1 MLAADGVSRALG
13 RTLVPLTVPAAAAWG
28 AASLPLPKQQNQ
40 ENIAQCVQV
49 ICIIDAKQHPTV
61 QILSLQSGN
70 LSSPSSSCTVFS
82 PTFHPVRLPPTHLSP
97 SHLPI
102 QALSFFSHQEP
113 DTSVVF
119 LYLSAL
125 QPPTYHSHQQ
135 KEDPWEARTFS

>member
-13 RTLVPLTVPAAAAWG
+13 RTLVSLTVPAAAAWG

-70 LSSPSSSCTVFS
+70 LSSPSSSRTVFS
-82 PTFHPVRLPPTHLSP
+82 PTFHPVRLPPTH
-97 SHLPI
+97 HLPTRV
-102 QALSFFSHQEP
+102 LSFFSHQEP

-135 KEDPWEARTFS
+135 KEDLREARTFN